1 MFIKGT
7 GRTHTAWPRYYSRNI
22 NNGVASGSNT
32 LTFNYCL
39 RLNSAGIFIGGGN
52 YLALLSSKKIKKDII
67 DITGEEALDLSLR
80 LKPKKYKMKDYI
92 KHGDKYSYG
101 YISEEVFDVL
111 PELTGVV
118 PAEIPT
124 IYEMAKVIS
133 KDTIQIDKELKVGEI
148 YIYYFDNDKQMEL
161 KVIEKQDDN
170 KYKVITDIAGD
181 DELPKCDEIFIFGIY
196 EDSLVLKYDQ
206 MHAIHTKSIQHLHG
220 IISKQQEQID
230 KLMEILQRNGI
241 N

>member
-1 MFIKGT
+1 
-7 GRTHTAWPRYYSRNI
+7 
-22 NNGVASGSNT
+22 
-32 LTFNYCL
+32 
-39 RLNSAGIFIGGGN
+39 
-52 YLALLSSKKIKKDII
+52 
-67 DITGEEALDLSLR
+67 
-80 LKPKKYKMKDYI
+80 MKDYI

-230 KLMEILQRNGI
+230 NQQNQINALMEILQRNNI